1 MTTFEEAF
9 EETGHGAFNYVVL
22 VTCGLVLLY
31 ATVESLGIG
40 YIITAAECDLGLTG
54 NEKGLINAAA
64 FIGIFST
71 AIIWGYL
78 SDRFGRRAVM
88 LPAIGAGT
96 VVSFASSL
104 SGNFWTLFILRFLTG
119 CLVSASSA
127 TVYAYLGEMHT
138 DSRRASA
145 IAFGSTFIA
154 FTFIVLP
161 VMAWLILSS
170 NWSFNLINVKMVPW
184 RAYIWSWCTPGVLAA
199 IIMVFL
205 PESPRFLYAVKGEI
219 KAIPVLA
226 RIYAWNRPLAE
237 VMICFRSSGLY
248 TWMPNILN
256 EMLFNVHKSVSM
268 CDIMVAKQKAAA
280 VSTQRTCKRKTINP
294 LVFPVSIA
302 MGVICATTY
311 VAIGYIMRTR
321 NKICIYCS
329 VLAVCS
335 LMLAASSVL
344 PQPIVAIT
352 LFIVG
357 LCCGC
362 AASVLAAIAVE
373 VFPTS
378 VRALAL
384 CTLYMAGRSGAAVGA
399 NVMGLAMREHCLPLF
414 FANTL
419 ITAGSTLLMLLW
431 PDPKA
436 VRAIMEER
444 GFAY

>member
-1 MTTFEEAF
+1 
-9 EETGHGAFNYVVL
+9 
-22 VTCGLVLLY
+22 
-31 ATVESLGIG
+31 
-40 YIITAAECDLGLTG
+40 
-54 NEKGLINAAA
+54 
-64 FIGIFST
+64 
-71 AIIWGYL
+71 
-78 SDRFGRRAVM
+78 
-88 LPAIGAGT
+88 
-96 VVSFASSL
+96 
-104 SGNFWTLFILRFLTG
+104 
-119 CLVSASSA
+119 
-127 TVYAYLGEMHT
+127 
-138 DSRRASA
+138 
-145 IAFGSTFIA
+145 
-154 FTFIVLP
+154 
-161 VMAWLILSS
+161 
-170 NWSFNLINVKMVPW
+170 
-184 RAYIWSWCTPGVLAA
+184 
-199 IIMVFL
+199 MVFL

-226 RIYAWNRPLAE
+226 RIYAWNHKKKKEDYPVKSITLSTALAQRGFCKAFKNFGQLLKPPLLRCVLISHFSMFMVFCLGRPLAE

-268 CDIMVAKQKAAA
+268 CDVMVAKQKAAA

-419 ITAGSTLLMLLW
+419 ITAGKKL
-431 PDPKA
+431 
-436 VRAIMEER
+436 
-444 GFAY
+444 